1 MTFKKFLPMFASFLV
16 ILLASCADS
25 PAVQPSASN
34 PNTSSDTTASVP
46 SSIPKSSE
54 LQEMESMA
62 ASRAT
67 IMSSEIKADENLLSK
82 IDNKTPYDK
91 LITMTIDLNAF
102 LSLRIPPLWNPSSL
116 GYAFEEYQLRD
127 YVKKFP
133 VECLRKNAKGTVY
146 SVQKVKQGGL
156 LYVFYDLR
164 QYDFRTELEERG
176 DYGGLGI
183 WSWCYVTKLYHSKDF
198 ASFNDNSTFDDLIAV
213 DPSMQVIKDYYLA
226 NKLDDPDNQDQA
238 DLYFN
243 MYLSDGTMHV
253 TTLLSNGTINVSL
266 NYSPDYKIWHAF
278 MEGDDNDFADYGP
291 VLPIDLPK

>member
-34 PNTSSDTTASVP
+34 PNTSSDTAASIP
-46 SSIPKSSE
+46 GSMPKSSE
-54 LQEMESMA
+54 QQEREDTESRV
-62 ASRAT
+62 ASFT
-67 IMSSEIKADENLLSK
+67 SSAIKADEKLLSK

-91 LITMTIDLNAF
+91 RVTTTIDLDAF
-102 LSLRIPPLWNPSSL
+102 LSLRIPPYWYPTDPATGFS
-116 GYAFEEYQLRD
+116 GYQMRD

-133 VECLRKNAKGTVY
+133 VECLRKNAEGTVY

-164 QYDFRTELEERG
+164 FYDFRTSPG
-176 DYGGLGI
+176 PYWGVPI
-183 WSWCYVTKLYHSKDF
+183 WSWCYVTNLYSYKDF

-226 NKLDDPDNQDQA
+226 NGYPDSYDE
-238 DLYFN
+238 LYFT

-253 TTLLSNGTINVSL
+253 TTLLSDGTINVSL

-278 MEGDDNDFADYGP
+278 MEGDDNDFALYGP